1 MTELTEGLAPVPNGP
16 HGRAAE
22 EAVLEEDDLSVR
34 GPVAGAGH
42 PVHGEDVAVRGD
54 HVVLLPRQP
63 RLPHQVQLQQPPLE
77 L

>member
-22 EAVLEEDDLSVR
+22 EAVLEEDDLSVP
-34 GPVAGAGH
+34 GPVARAGH

-54 HVVLLPRQP
+54 HPVLLP
-63 RLPHQVQLQQPPLE
+63 LQLLLVYQKW
-77 L
+77 